1 MIETKIII
9 KIPFHD
15 IDPMEI
21 VWHGNYV
28 KYFEMARADLLD
40 KIDYNYEQMR
50 QSFYAWPVIDLKLRY
65 INPATYGQEICVHAS
80 LTEYE
85 NRMKVD
91 YLISDV
97 KTGKKLTK
105 GYTVQVAVDMRNNE
119 MCLASPD
126 ILLEKLGIK

>member
-1 MIETKIII
+1 MIETKTII
-9 KIPFHD
+9 KVPFHD

-40 KIDYNYEQMR
+40 TINYNYEQMR
-50 QSFYAWPVIDLKLRY
+50 QSCYAWPVIDLKLRY
-65 INPATYGQEICVHAS
+65 IHPATYGQEICVHAR

-105 GYTVQVAVDMRNNE
+105 GYTIQVAVDMRNNE